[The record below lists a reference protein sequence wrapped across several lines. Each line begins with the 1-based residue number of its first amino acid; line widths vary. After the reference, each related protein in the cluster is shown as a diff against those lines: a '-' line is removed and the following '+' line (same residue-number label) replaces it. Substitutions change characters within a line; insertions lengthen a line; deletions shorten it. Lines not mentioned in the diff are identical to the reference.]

1 MKSKATL
8 LKHIENSSDQIRS
21 IRLISERGW
30 INEMREALGLT
41 LAKLADLC
49 GLATPTIAQAERRE
63 VEGKLTVETLR
74 KTAEA
79 MNCEFIYMF
88 APKSDMHEFINKQ
101 AYQKAHR
108 ILTRADFHMSLE
120 NQKVQSD
127 FEGRILKLQKK
138 LIIEGK
144 VW

>member
-1 MKSKATL
+1 MKYRSSL
-8 LKHIENSSDQIRS
+8 LKHIEKSSDQIRN
-21 IRLISERGW
+21 IPLISNKGW
-30 INEMREALGLT
+30 IHQMREALGLT

-49 GLATPTIAQAERRE
+49 DLATPTIAQAERRE
-63 VEGKLTVETLR
+63 AEGKLTVETLR

-88 APKSDMHEFINKQ
+88 APKSDMHEFIHKK
-101 AYQKAHR
+101 AYQKAQR

-127 FEGRILKLQKK
+127 LEGRILKLQKK
-138 LIIEGK
+138 LIDEGK

>member
-1 MKSKATL
+1 MKYQASL
-8 LKHIENSSDQIRS
+8 LKHIENSSDQIRN
-21 IRLISERGW
+21 IHMISEKGW
-30 INEMREALGLT
+30 IHQMREALGLT

-88 APKSDMHEFINKQ
+88 APKSDMHEFINKK
-101 AYQKAHR
+101 AYAKAHR

-120 NQKVQSD
+120 NQKVQSGLD
-127 FEGRILKLQKK
+127 GRIMKLQKK
-138 LIIEGK
+138 LINEGK